1 MRSIKQWM
9 SFSGY
14 VRREVDVS
22 PDLCFDKNVPPDKKQ
37 RFFPLF
43 TAFVA
48 TVDRRDVGDLP

>member
-1 MRSIKQWM
+1 M